1 MQLEKINLKLN
12 NSVSRYILPQAIRVT
27 IIYLKMF
34 YPDEN
39 KETLYKRII
48 FKANPSLSFQKS
60 EIKEIKFI
68 EFERNVKV
76 EITLNFLGIF
86 GSSSPLPSHY
96 SELVLQSL
104 DMDKVLYDFLNLFN
118 HHLQKF
124 VYSIWEKHRYYIQF
138 KKDLSDKFSKYI
150 LSFLG
155 LYFNIIENNSSLDFS
170 KLLPYVGI
178 LSMRYKSAGTLKS
191 ILRHYLSHENIEII
205 QCISDKYK
213 IPTWQYSSL
222 GKENISL
229 GKDFLIG
236 ESVISKNGKFRILL
250 RDVSSDDLIKYSIL
264 GKKMKELNELI
275 SFSLKEPLKY
285 EVCLEIKKEK
295 KTQFKLNQQNRGFL
309 GINCW
314 IGESS
319 EDEQILMIQKG
330 K

>member
-12 NSVSRYILPQAIRVT
+12 GKVSKYILPQAIRVT

-34 YPDEN
+34 YPNEN
-39 KETLYKRII
+39 RENLYKRII

-60 EIKEIKFI
+60 EIKEIKFL
-68 EFERNVKV
+68 EFEKNIKV

-96 SELVLQSL
+96 SEMVLQSL
-104 DMDKVLYDFLNLFN
+104 DIDRVLYDFLNLFN

-124 VYSIWEKHRYYIQF
+124 IYPIWEKHRYYIQF

-155 LYFNIIENNSSLDFS
+155 LYSNTIENNSLLNFS

-178 LSMRYKSAGTLKS
+178 LSMKYKSAGTLKS
-191 ILRHYLSHENIEII
+191 ILRHYLSHKDIEII
-205 QCISDKYK
+205 QCIPDKYN
-213 IPTWQYSSL
+213 IPNWQYSSL
-222 GKENISL
+222 GKENIFL
-229 GKDFLIG
+229 GENFLIG

-250 RDVSSDDLIKYSIL
+250 KNVTTDDLIKYSIL
-264 GKKMKELNELI
+264 GKKMDELNDLI

-285 EVCLEIKKEK
+285 EVSLEIKKERK
-295 KTQFKLNQQNRGFL
+295 IQLKLNQEKKRFL

-314 IGESS
+314 IGELGG
-319 EDEQILMIQKG
+319 DEQILMVQKG

>member
-12 NSVSRYILPQAIRVT
+12 GKVSKYILPQAIRVT

-34 YPDEN
+34 YPNEN
-39 KETLYKRII
+39 RENLYKRII

-60 EIKEIKFI
+60 EIKEIKFL
-68 EFERNVKV
+68 EFEKNIKV

-96 SELVLQSL
+96 SEMVLQSL
-104 DMDKVLYDFLNLFN
+104 DIDRVLYDFLNLFN

-124 VYSIWEKHRYYIQF
+124 IYPIWEKHRYYIQF

-155 LYFNIIENNSSLDFS
+155 LYSNTIENNSLLNFS

-191 ILRHYLSHENIEII
+191 ILRHYLSHKDIEII
-205 QCISDKYK
+205 QCIADKYN
-213 IPTWQYSSL
+213 IPNWQYSSL
-222 GKENISL
+222 GKENIFL
-229 GKDFLIG
+229 GENFLIG

-250 RDVSSDDLIKYSIL
+250 KNVTTDDLIKYSIL
-264 GKKMKELNELI
+264 GKKMDELNDLI

-285 EVCLEIKKEK
+285 ELSLEIKKERK
-295 KTQFKLNQQNRGFL
+295 IQLKLNQEKKRFL

-314 IGESS
+314 IGELGG
-319 EDEQILMIQKG
+319 DEQILMVQKG